1 VCRGLLRQK
10 LAVRELNVSQQN
22 YRNGV
27 IETEMG
33 FLFYAN
39 FVRFV
44 LEGGYGHV
52 LAERARVWMKAAGI
66 VPPGE

>member
-1 VCRGLLRQK
+1 MKFELLAQK
-10 LAVRELNVSQQN
+10 LRTGVRK
-22 YRNGV
+22 
-27 IETEMG
+27 TEMG

-44 LEGGYGHV
+44 LGGGYGHV

>member
-1 VCRGLLRQK
+1 
-10 LAVRELNVSQQN
+10 
-22 YRNGV
+22 
-27 IETEMG
+27 MG

-39 FVRFV
+39 FVKFV

-66 VPPGE
+66 VPAEE

>member
-1 VCRGLLRQK
+1 VPQNFPAIRGQRDLSVWRPNSCNGVRQK
-10 LAVRELNVSQQN
+10 
-22 YRNGV
+22 
-27 IETEMG
+27 EMG

>member
-1 VCRGLLRQK
+1 
-10 LAVRELNVSQQN
+10 
-22 YRNGV
+22 
-27 IETEMG
+27 MG
-33 FLFYAN
+33 FLFYAS

-66 VPPGE
+66 TPPGE

>member
-1 VCRGLLRQK
+1 VWRQNFCNN
-10 LAVRELNVSQQN
+10 VRD
-22 YRNGV
+22 
-27 IETEMG
+27 IEMG
-33 FLFYAN
+33 FLFYAS

-66 VPPGE
+66 VPPEE

>member
-1 VCRGLLRQK
+1 VPRNCPAIRGYRDLSVWRQ
-10 LAVRELNVSQQN
+10 NS
-22 YRNGV
+22 RNGV
-27 IETEMG
+27 RETEMG

-44 LEGGYGHV
+44 LGGGYGHV

-66 VPPGE
+66 VPLGE

>member
-1 VCRGLLRQK
+1 MAAGFQDLAAELRQIS
-10 LAVRELNVSQQN
+10 E
-22 YRNGV
+22 RN
-27 IETEMG
+27 EMG

-66 VPPGE
+66 VPPEQ

>member
-1 VCRGLLRQK
+1 MCRGLLRDG
-10 LAVRELNVSQQN
+10 LALCESSPWQQN
-22 YRNGV
+22 PRNGV
-27 IETEMG
+27 RKTEMG

>member
-1 VCRGLLRQK
+1 MR
-10 LAVRELNVSQQN
+10 
-22 YRNGV
+22 
-27 IETEMG
+27 ETEMG

-66 VPPGE
+66 VPPSE

>member
-1 VCRGLLRQK
+1 VPRNCPTIRGHRDLTVWRQNFCNN
-10 LAVRELNVSQQN
+10 VRD
-22 YRNGV
+22 
-27 IETEMG
+27 IEMG
-33 FLFYAN
+33 FLFYAS

-66 VPPGE
+66 VPPEE

>member
-1 VCRGLLRQK
+1 
-10 LAVRELNVSQQN
+10 
-22 YRNGV
+22 
-27 IETEMG
+27 MG
-33 FLFYAN
+33 FLFYAS

-66 VPPGE
+66 VPPGV

>member
-1 VCRGLLRQK
+1 LVRRQLALCEVSYWRQK
-10 LAVRELNVSQQN
+10 F
-22 YRNGV
+22 RNGV
-27 IETEMG
+27 RETEMG

-66 VPPGE
+66 VPPSE

>member
-1 VCRGLLRQK
+1 VPQNCLAIRGNRDWSVWRQNFCNQ
-10 LAVRELNVSQQN
+10 VR
-22 YRNGV
+22 
-27 IETEMG
+27 ETEMG

>member
-1 VCRGLLRQK
+1 LLRRK
-10 LAVRELNVSQQN
+10 LALCESGSWRQNSRNRVR
-22 YRNGV
+22 
-27 IETEMG
+27 ETEMG

-66 VPPGE
+66 VPPEE

>member
-1 VCRGLLRQK
+1 VPRNCPAIRGHRDLTAWRQ
-10 LAVRELNVSQQN
+10 SF
-22 YRNGV
+22 RNRARLK
-27 IETEMG
+27 EMG
-33 FLFYAN
+33 FLFYAS

-66 VPPGE
+66 VPPEE

>member
-1 VCRGLLRQK
+1 
-10 LAVRELNVSQQN
+10 
-22 YRNGV
+22 
-27 IETEMG
+27 MG

-44 LEGGYGHV
+44 LEGRYGHV

-66 VPPGE
+66 VPPRQ

>member
-1 VCRGLLRQK
+1 MHGQRDLSVWRRNSC
-10 LAVRELNVSQQN
+10 
-22 YRNGV
+22 NGV
-27 IETEMG
+27 RAADMG

>member
-1 VCRGLLRQK
+1 
-10 LAVRELNVSQQN
+10 
-22 YRNGV
+22 
-27 IETEMG
+27 MG